1 MINMFTISS
10 IQLSQIFIDKILEL
24 IDRFKDDKT

>member
-10 IQLSQIFIDKILEL
+10 TQLSQIFINKILEL
-24 IDRFKDDKT
+24 IEHFKDEK

>member
-10 IQLSQIFIDKILEL
+10 TQLSQIFIDKILEL
-24 IDRFKDDKT
+24 IERFKNDEK